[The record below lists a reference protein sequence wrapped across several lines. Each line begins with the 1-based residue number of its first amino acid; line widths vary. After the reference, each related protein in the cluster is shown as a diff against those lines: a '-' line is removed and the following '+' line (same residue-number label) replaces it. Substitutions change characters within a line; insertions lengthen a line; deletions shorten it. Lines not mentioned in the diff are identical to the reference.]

1 MSLCHQVHFV
11 ARRISFGFSF
21 GLCSMSNATNQVIR
35 NQPRRILHLLLL
47 HRSEFASYQRQWNCL
62 TACFQ
67 KHLHLSLN
75 NSCILKKK
83 MSDINNKKHKI
94 SKMFGH
100 YPVLR
105 LLAQQ
110 FDALQHKVS
119 QPHHFTHFKYG
130 TTTTK
135 V

>member
-83 MSDINNKKHKI
+83 DERYQQQEAQDIKNVRPLPC
-94 SKMFGH
+94 SKAFSTAI
-100 YPVLR
+100 R
-105 LLAQQ
+105 C
-110 FDALQHKVS
+110 
-119 QPHHFTHFKYG
+119 FTTQSV
-130 TTTTK
+130 TTTPFHPL
-135 V
+135 